1 MENWPVE
8 YWLLCEGGKWNGM
21 TELCH
26 KQSVALLASGEGRN
40 RGLGIKFAGMGE
52 VRCAGGRKS
61 RVGSAGMRGFD
72 YL

>member
-1 MENWPVE
+1 
-8 YWLLCEGGKWNGM
+8 M

-26 KQSVALLASGEGRN
+26 KQSVALLAAGKEEMEGWVLSSLEWARC
-40 RGLGIKFAGMGE
+40 GVAGDRE
-52 VRCAGGRKS
+52 S